1 METNEPL
8 WPYGLIKGEWK
19 QTSLL
24 GHIDRTRE
32 GKNLIFSV
40 FEWIISF
47 TFLPFCVSFCLI
59 EPEFDRV
66 AICFWKSVSE
76 TWLWSGDAVIYC
88 FSNFMISLAVDLKM
102 WLLFLTHNFPSE
114 LPHLQPLGGVGP
126 AGRACVSA
134 LPQSAGAGIQTAH
147 WRAGGLAGSSPDPSP
162 PLRHR
167 QHQHHWVPGAVRTL
181 VHADS
186 WHGES
191 QSEQWDFCLLL

>member
-1 METNEPL
+1 MILNRLHQKHSLPPRRSDGCYFYQPSDAG
-8 WPYGLIKGEWK
+8 WPFA
-19 QTSLL
+19 LL
-24 GHIDRTRE
+24 R
-32 GKNLIFSV
+32 
-40 FEWIISF
+40 
-47 TFLPFCVSFCLI
+47 
-59 EPEFDRV
+59 
-66 AICFWKSVSE
+66 SE
-76 TWLWSGDAVIYC
+76 TWLWSGDSVIYC

-114 LPHLQPLGGVGP
+114 LPRLQPLGGVGP
-126 AGRACVSA
+126 AGCACVSA
-134 LPQSAGAGIQTAH
+134 LPQSAGAGVQTAH

-191 QSEQWDFCLLL
+191 VWTVGFLFAVLVLVCLYCMLVCLFLYLFMYCTRSHPPADSC